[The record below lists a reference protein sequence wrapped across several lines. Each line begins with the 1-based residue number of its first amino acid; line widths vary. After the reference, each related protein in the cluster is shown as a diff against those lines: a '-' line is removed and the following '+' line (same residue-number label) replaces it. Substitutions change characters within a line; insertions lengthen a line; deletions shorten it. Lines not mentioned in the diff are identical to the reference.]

1 MSEMMFVQAIHDAL
15 EGELKRDEK
24 VFLMGEDLHTGTFGQ
39 TRGLYQDFGPER
51 VRNTP
56 ISESGFTGAA
66 VGAAMCGMRP
76 VVEYMSSDFIF
87 VAMDQLVNQAGKLHY
102 MYGGQVNMPVTF
114 RALNIGGGA
123 AGQHSDST
131 ASYLM
136 RSLGFKV
143 VIPSTP
149 YDVKGLLKSAI
160 RDNSAVAFF
169 EEAKLFMR
177 KGEVPAG
184 DYTIPLGKG
193 DIKREGKDVTVV
205 AAGYAELLAESAA
218 EKLAKESIS
227 VEVIDPRTLIPLDEE
242 LILSSVK
249 KTGRL
254 VVCIDEQPV
263 GSFTSEVAALV
274 ADKGFEFLKAPIKRV
289 ARENV
294 PVPHSSIM
302 ESYVLVNEDKIT
314 RAIRDVLK

>member
-1 MSEMMFVQAIHDAL
+1 MSEIMFVQAIHDAL
-15 EGELKRDEK
+15 EDELKRDGK
-24 VFLMGEDLHTGTFGQ
+24 VFLIGEDLHTGTFGQ
-39 TRGLYQDFGPER
+39 TRGLTQEFGPER
-51 VRNTP
+51 VRSTP

-66 VGAAMCGMRP
+66 VGAAMSGLRP
-76 VVEYMSSDFIF
+76 VVEYMVSDFMF
-87 VAMDQLVNQAGKLHY
+87 VAMDQLVNEAGKFHY
-102 MYGGQVNMPVTF
+102 MFGGQYNVPVTF

-131 ASYLM
+131 ASFFMHAIGL
-136 RSLGFKV
+136 KV

-149 YDVKGLLKSAI
+149 YDVKGLLKSSI
-160 RDNSAVAFF
+160 RDDNPVVFY

-177 KGEVPAG
+177 KGEVPSE

-205 AAGYAELLAESAA
+205 AAGYAELLAEQAA
-218 EKLAKESIS
+218 DKLAKESIS
-227 VEVIDPRTLIPLDEE
+227 VEVIDPRTLVPLDEE
-242 LILSSVK
+242 LILNSVK

-263 GSFTSEVAALV
+263 GSFTSEVAAIV

-289 ARENV
+289 ARANV
-294 PVPHSSIM
+294 PVPHSAIL
-302 ESYVLVNEDKIT
+302 ESYVLVDEAKVT
-314 RAIRDVLK
+314 QAIRDVLK